1 MKRICFLVVLMA
13 FSSFAY
19 AGNSFSFV
27 VGGHRIR
34 IEAPRYCN
42 SASCVSVS
50 IPGIYET
57 RRGRDRTDDAAI
69 APMKPLAPANEQVQ
83 PPVSPATKPSTEH
96 AVVAPPPPAMVT
108 APTPSQQAAP
118 PQEAAP
124 RPSIV
129 EPPKAPVVTPPAIP
143 PAERPAAVVPSV
155 PAAAPQVL
163 KVSHDADDAPAETP
177 LGDWQIEGKKQTVRI
192 APCGPA
198 LCGYILN
205 PSSNLSGETVLIN
218 MKPKADSEW
227 SGNIYSRDSGATYY
241 ATIAL
246 KGRNSLRVEACAL
259 GRFFCSGT
267 AWSRIEAKPEKL
279 ITSRQLSPQL
289 RS

>member
-1 MKRICFLVVLMA
+1 MKRICFLVVLMVL
-13 FSSFAY
+13 SSSAY

-34 IEAPRYCN
+34 IETQRYCN
-42 SASCVSVS
+42 SPSCVSVS

-57 RRGRDRTDDAAI
+57 RRGRDRSDDAAA
-69 APMKPLAPANEQVQ
+69 APAKPLAPATEHVQ
-83 PPVSPATKPSTEH
+83 PTVSPATKPSTEH
-96 AVVAPPPPAMVT
+96 VAAAPPPPAIV
-108 APTPSQQAAP
+108 AAP
-118 PQEAAP
+118 APPPQPAP
-124 RPSIV
+124 SPSSA
-129 EPPKAPVVTPPAIP
+129 EPPKTPVVAPPVIP
-143 PAERPAAVVPSV
+143 PAEPPAAAAPSV
-155 PAAAPQVL
+155 PQVVPQVL
-163 KVSHDADDAPAETP
+163 KVSHDAAEPAETP
-177 LGDWQIEGKKQTVRI
+177 LGDWRIEGKKQSVRI
-192 APCGPA
+192 AQCGQA

-205 PSSNLSGETVLIN
+205 PSSNASGETVLIN
-218 MKPKADSEW
+218 MKPQANSEW

-267 AWSRIEAKPEKL
+267 AWSRIDAKLEKL
-279 ITSRQLSPQL
+279 LTSRQPSPQL